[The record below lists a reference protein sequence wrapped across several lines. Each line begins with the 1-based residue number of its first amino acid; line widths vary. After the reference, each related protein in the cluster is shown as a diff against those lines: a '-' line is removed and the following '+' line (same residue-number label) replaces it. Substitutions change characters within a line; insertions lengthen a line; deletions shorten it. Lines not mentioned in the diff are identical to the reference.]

1 MSESTL
7 KPFLVRLTPSSVELL
22 DKAAKRLEKPK
33 ASIINDAIK
42 FYLQTNNN
50 ADINT
55 RLNKI
60 L

>member
-1 MSESTL
+1 MSTEL

-22 DKAAKRLEKPK
+22 NKAAKEQEKPK

-42 FYLQTNNN
+42 AYLSKDS
-50 ADINT
+50 DINS

>member
-1 MSESTL
+1 MSTEL

-22 DKAAKRLEKPK
+22 DKASKEQEKPK

-42 FYLQTNNN
+42 AYL
-50 ADINT
+50 AKGGDINS

-60 L
+60 I

>member
-1 MSESTL
+1 MSTEL

-22 DKAAKRLEKPK
+22 DKAAKDQEKPK

-42 FYLQTNNN
+42 AYLSKDS
-50 ADINT
+50 DINS

>member
-1 MSESTL
+1 MSTEL

-22 DKAAKRLEKPK
+22 DKAAKDQEKPK

-42 FYLQTNNN
+42 AYLSKDN
-50 ADINT
+50 DLNT

>member
-22 DKAAKRLEKPK
+22 DKAAKDQEKPK

-42 FYLQTNNN
+42 AYLSKDN
-50 ADINT
+50 DLNT

>member
-1 MSESTL
+1 MSQTL

-22 DKAAKRLEKPK
+22 DKAAKEKEKPK

-42 FYLQTNNN
+42 AYLSKDN
-50 ADINT
+50 DINS

>member
-1 MSESTL
+1 MSTEL

-22 DKAAKRLEKPK
+22 DKASKDQEKPK

-42 FYLQTNNN
+42 AYLSKDN
-50 ADINT
+50 DINA

>member
-1 MSESTL
+1 MSTEL

-22 DKAAKRLEKPK
+22 DKASKEQEKPK

-42 FYLQTNNN
+42 AYLSKDG
-50 ADINT
+50 DINS